1 MKGYLNMDQSTKRQ
15 AAEAALTAVQA
26 EPQWADLAPTVAALV
41 ALKPTKYVEW
51 VLLDLRTRCA
61 KRDRPNPWEVENLAT
76 AEQDVRLAELR
87 AVVATRHG
95 RPADCWCLGLRDP
108 RCSVQ
113 GGTGYGAYWHE
124 YWCPCPDGQAA
135 HQAAQARAYRAL
147 EAAAGIPSRFQACT
161 VESYPPSEATRPVL
175 ATLRAWLA
183 GSDEATEYRP
193 GLYLHGPVGVGK
205 TGLAVALLKALME
218 ETLEDGLFLNL
229 PQVLARRK
237 RAFGKARDDA
247 EDAEALW
254 ERALTVPYLVIDDLA
269 AEYSTDWAR
278 EQVYTLVDAR
288 HAEEGTTIV
297 TSNLTLAELVT
308 ERGEERIA
316 WRLAELCDV
325 VCLDG
330 PNLRD
335 RKARARPDVLTA
347 VRAVVEG
354 LPEQEEEAPA

>member
-1 MKGYLNMDQSTKRQ
+1 MKGYLTMAQSTKQQ

-26 EPQWADLAPTVAALV
+26 DPQWADLAPTVAALV
-41 ALKPTKYVEW
+41 ALNPIDAVQRE
-51 VLLDLRTRCA
+51 LADLRTRCD
-61 KRDRPNPWEVENLAT
+61 KRGQPYPWEVKHLAA
-76 AEQDVRLAELR
+76 AEQAERLAQLR
-87 AVVATRHG
+87 AVVATRLG

-113 GGTGYGAYWHE
+113 AGTGYGAYWHE

-135 HQAAQARAYRAL
+135 HQAAQARAYRRL
-147 EAAAGIPSRFQACT
+147 EAAAAIPPRFRDCT
-161 VESYPPSEATRPVL
+161 LESYPQSEATRPVL
-175 ATLRAWLA
+175 GTLRAWLE
-183 GSDEATEYRP
+183 GSDEVTEYRP

-205 TGLAVALLKALME
+205 TGLAVALMKTLMREIGE
-218 ETLEDGLFLNL
+218 EGLFLNL
-229 PQVLARRK
+229 PQLLARRK
-237 RAFGKARDDA
+237 RAFGKARDDD
-247 EDAEALW
+247 DAEALW
-254 ERALTVPYLVIDDLA
+254 ERALTVPILVIDDLA

-288 HAEEGTTIV
+288 HAEEATTIV

-354 LPEQEEEAPA
+354 LPEREEEAPA